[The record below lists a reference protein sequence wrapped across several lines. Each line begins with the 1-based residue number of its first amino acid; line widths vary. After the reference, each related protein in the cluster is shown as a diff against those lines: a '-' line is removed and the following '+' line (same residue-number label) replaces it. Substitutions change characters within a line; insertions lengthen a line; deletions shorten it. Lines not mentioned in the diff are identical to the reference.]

1 MRTNTEAN
9 MPSSDQGCSQGSESP
24 SSSDVVATSDQNL
37 PQSPNIAPR
46 ADTPD
51 TESDTM
57 KITPVKVATVARK
70 RNSKQL
76 PRALFRRKS
85 SDENLDSTTPPKL
98 NAPFKQG
105 PSSAPAGSAAM
116 CSSLPDDLIC
126 KLFSFLDAPSLMQV
140 RKCNRHLRNLA
151 SRNEAGWEH
160 LCQAL
165 WATKIHVPA
174 VPTTGVPPYHYLN
187 AYHGSIREAQER
199 QHLTLEELCYDPEQR
214 KGTIWSFRFKESA
227 GTDWTAAD
235 PWHGGQSCRKMVFL
249 KDGSVW
255 LYVPAPSASSDSGGA
270 SSTPSGVSS
279 HSTSDTKSSDSESS
293 LPELIS
299 PSFGNLVVAPQPPPD
314 ANEDDNNPQRQ
325 PGRLAAPPT
334 SMSWRLLTRPMDLP
348 TRPVGSYV
356 RFSVGGRE
364 VPTYSVRRSPTGNWG
379 FVMES
384 CWGVYASFEMP
395 PKRQQN
401 TSSERRRLRRTE
413 TGARWVEVLENGEET
428 LSTPQHG
435 SAIQADTSL
444 MDDASLVI
452 TNEIQW
458 REAFLY
464 NVGARVLPEGD
475 DATTEFDRAFRG
487 IPG

>member
-1 MRTNTEAN
+1 ML
-9 MPSSDQGCSQGSESP
+9 SSDQGCSQGSQP
-24 SSSDVVATSDQNL
+24 LSSSDPIATSDQNL
-37 PQSPNIAPR
+37 PQSSNIAPR
-46 ADTPD
+46 ANTPD
-51 TESDTM
+51 TEDDTM
-57 KITPVKVATVARK
+57 KITPVKVATVVRK

-85 SDENLDSTTPPKL
+85 SDKNMDSSMSSKPPSKQA
-98 NAPFKQG
+98 NA
-105 PSSAPAGSAAM
+105 SSVGSAVL

-126 KLFSFLDAPSLMQV
+126 KVTSFLDAPSLMQV
-140 RKCNRHLRNLA
+140 RKCNRHLRDLA
-151 SRNEAGWEH
+151 SRNEAGWEY
-160 LCQAL
+160 LCQKL
-165 WATKIHVPA
+165 WSSKIHVPA
-174 VPTTGVPPYHYLN
+174 IPTAGVTPYHYLN
-187 AYHGSIREAQER
+187 AYHGSIRDAQER
-199 QHLTLEELCYDPEQR
+199 QHLTLEELCYDPEQQT
-214 KGTIWSFRFKESA
+214 GTIWSFRFKESA
-227 GTDWTAAD
+227 GTDWTAGD
-235 PWHGGQSCRKMVFL
+235 PWHGGHLCRKMVFL

-255 LYVPAPSASSDSGGA
+255 LYLPAASA
-270 SSTPSGVSS
+270 
-279 HSTSDTKSSDSESS
+279 STSDATSSNSPPSRLNSTNSHRSTPDTMSSDSEPS

-314 ANEDDNNPQRQ
+314 DANDDDNNDNPQRQ
-325 PGRLAAPPT
+325 PGRLSAPPT

-384 CWGVYASFEMP
+384 CWGVYASFEPP
-395 PKRQQN
+395 PKRQHN
-401 TSSERRRLRRTE
+401 TISERRRLRRTE

-428 LSTPQHG
+428 LSTSQHG
-435 SAIQADTSL
+435 STAQDDAAL

-452 TNEIQW
+452 TNAIQW

-487 IPG
+487 IP